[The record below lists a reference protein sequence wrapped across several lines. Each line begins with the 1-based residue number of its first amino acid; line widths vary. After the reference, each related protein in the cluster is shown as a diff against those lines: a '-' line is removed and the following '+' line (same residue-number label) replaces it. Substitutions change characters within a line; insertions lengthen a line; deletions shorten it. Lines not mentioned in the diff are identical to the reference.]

1 MGQNPS
7 MPGPPGTKF
16 RVIGAGMSR
25 TGTKTLNEALAIL
38 LDGPVHDSGIQSLGG
53 TIRQIRHWLALMELA
68 PKAYMFSDQKKLDWL
83 VSDLF
88 EGYVATMDCPAA
100 LLTPEIMKV
109 FPDAI
114 VIVTTRDQKSWWRS
128 MEYLNSFMG
137 TYHLP
142 FVVMWLWKAQAY
154 GEWRKR
160 FTALLQWRYGH
171 DYIQENTLKVH
182 EDYQRQVVPPEKL
195 FFYNVKD
202 GWEPLCKILNVP
214 VPKVPFPHNNDKAA
228 AGRLYWEY
236 MFWGIVTWII
246 ALSIFYYLT
255 KLAMIMYHQVGHCI
269 AE

>member
-1 MGQNPS
+1 

-38 LDGPVHDSGIQSLGG
+38 LNGPVHDSGIQSLGG
-53 TIRQIRHWLALMELA
+53 TIRQIRLWLGLMETV
-68 PKAYMFSDQKKLDWL
+68 PKAYTFSDQKKIDWI

-114 VIVTTRDQKSWWRS
+114 VIVTTRDKDSWWRS
-128 MEYLNSFMG
+128 MEYMNSFMG

-142 FVVMWLWKAQAY
+142 LVVMWLWKAQAY
-154 GEWRKR
+154 GKWRRR
-160 FTALLQWRYGH
+160 FKELLIWRYGQDH
-171 DYIQENTLKVH
+171 IQQETLKIH

-195 FFYNVKD
+195 FFYNVKE
-202 GWEPLCKILNVP
+202 GWDPLCKILNVP
-214 VPKVPFPHNNDKAA
+214 VPNVPFPHNNDKAA
-228 AGRLYWEY
+228 ARRIYWQH
-236 MFWGIVTWII
+236 MLWGTVSWMVAI
-246 ALSIFYYLT
+246 AIFYYVFHSITRL
-255 KLAMIMYHQVGHCI
+255 YHLMGHCV
-269 AE
+269 EV